1 MLVKDTMNYEE
12 MPFTKGK
19 VSRKV
24 TQKEVQ
30 RLRESNINHMSSLAI
45 LWFLA
50 VKHKFGIV
58 VTILIVYVALNS
70 FGTLIIGLV
79 ESIK

>member
-12 MPFTKGK
+12 IALPK
-19 VSRKV
+19 VSRKA

-30 RLRESNINHMSSLAI
+30 RLRESNINRMSSLAI

-50 VKHKFGIV
+50 KKHKFGIV
-58 VTILIVYVALNS
+58 VTILIVYVAFNT
-70 FGTLIIGLV
+70 FGTLLIGLL
-79 ESIK
+79 ESVK

>member
-1 MLVKDTMNYEE
+1 MLNKTMQYEE
-12 MPFTKGK
+12 IPLTKI
-19 VSRKV
+19 SRTAAK
-24 TQKEVQ
+24 KEVK

-58 VTILIVYVALNS
+58 VTLLIVYVAFS
-70 FGTLIIGLV
+70 TFGTLIVGLA

>member
-1 MLVKDTMNYEE
+1 MLSKAMNYEE
-12 MPFTKGK
+12 VPLSK
-19 VSRKV
+19 VSK
-24 TQKEVQ
+24 TAAKKEVK

-58 VTILIVYVALNS
+58 VTILVVYVAFS
-70 FGTLIIGLV
+70 AFGTLIVGLA